1 MTAATTAS
9 VRLVHVSDTHLVAP
23 GSETGR
29 HAALDPAAVDPAAN
43 LIAAL
48 GLPSDDDDIDGDIG
62 DDIDADIDGDIDVI
76 DDIDVIVHTGDI
88 TDDGSP
94 EATTQVAELL
104 RARCQRVMMTAGNHD
119 RIEVVREVAPDDVI
133 TVGAWQI
140 VRLDTAVPGVVHGAI
155 DAARAA
161 ATLDRLSGPC
171 IAIAM
176 HHPLRSNSTHPWF
189 QLRGGD
195 ELESVIIA
203 RPRVRLVLSGHTH
216 QQYRAVLP
224 GGCLLAGGPSTYY
237 SIDHAGERWGASRA
251 PVGVSTMLLHPD
263 GAVELDHH

>member
-23 GSETGR
+23 GSEMGR

-48 GLPSDDDDIDGDIG
+48 GLPSDDDD
-62 DDIDADIDGDIDVI
+62 I

-140 VRLDTAVPGVVHGAI
+140 VRLDTAVPGVVHGEI

>member
-48 GLPSDDDDIDGDIG
+48 GLPSDDDD
-62 DDIDADIDGDIDVI
+62 I

-140 VRLDTAVPGVVHGAI
+140 VRLDTAVPGVVHGEI

>member
-1 MTAATTAS
+1 MTAGTTPS

-23 GSETGR
+23 GSEMGR

-48 GLPSDDDDIDGDIG
+48 GLPSDDDD
-62 DDIDADIDGDIDVI
+62 I

-140 VRLDTAVPGVVHGAI
+140 VRLDTAVPGVVHGEI

>member
-1 MTAATTAS
+1 MTAGTTPS

-23 GSETGR
+23 GSEMGR

-48 GLPSDDDDIDGDIG
+48 GLPSDDDDID
-62 DDIDADIDGDIDVI
+62 
-76 DDIDVIVHTGDI
+76 DIDVIVHTGDI

-94 EATTQVAELL
+94 EATKQVAELL

-140 VRLDTAVPGVVHGAI
+140 VRLDTAVPGVVHGEI

>member
-48 GLPSDDDDIDGDIG
+48 GLPSDDDDIG
-62 DDIDADIDGDIDVI
+62 DDIDADIDVI

-140 VRLDTAVPGVVHGAI
+140 VRLDTAVPGVVHGEI

-237 SIDHAGERWGASRA
+237 SIDHSGEQWAASRA